1 MYFYN
6 LCIFYNQ
13 KKFYFYC
20 LKMMLPNVG
29 GGAYI
34 PNNRELEIEIEN
46 YIMKTGD
53 VLSGPLHLSILP
65 QQNTELT
72 NKQYVDTQIN
82 DLKEKYINDVLVP
95 LMNELKLLKLND
107 KSLNEKLLKLDK
119 EDKGLE
125 VNTA

>member
-1 MYFYN
+1 
-6 LCIFYNQ
+6 
-13 KKFYFYC
+13 
-20 LKMMLPNVG
+20 MLPNVG

-34 PNNRELEIEIEN
+34 PNNRESEIEN
-46 YIMKTGD
+46 YVMKTGN
-53 VLSGPLHLSILP
+53 VLSVPLHLSILP

-107 KSLNEKLLKLDK
+107 KS
-119 EDKGLE
+119 
-125 VNTA
+125 

>member
-1 MYFYN
+1 
-6 LCIFYNQ
+6 
-13 KKFYFYC
+13 
-20 LKMMLPNVG
+20 MLPNVG

-53 VLSGPLHLSILP
+53 VLSVPLHLSILP

-82 DLKEKYINDVLVP
+82 DLKNI
-95 LMNELKLLKLND
+95 
-107 KSLNEKLLKLDK
+107 
-119 EDKGLE
+119 
-125 VNTA
+125 

>member
-1 MYFYN
+1 
-6 LCIFYNQ
+6 
-13 KKFYFYC
+13 
-20 LKMMLPNVG
+20 MMMPNVG

-34 PNNRELEIEIEN
+34 PNNRELEIEN

-53 VLSGPLHLSILP
+53 VLSGPLHLPILP

-95 LMNELKLLKLND
+95 LMNEIK
-107 KSLNEKLLKLDK
+107 
-119 EDKGLE
+119 
-125 VNTA
+125 VA